1 MKVEKKYS
9 GKWVA
14 VKNSKII
21 ESGKTLN
28 GLTRKI
34 EARKDRKGLRFALIP
49 NGLRAG

>member
-1 MKVEKKYS
+1 MLRVERKYS

-14 VKNSKII
+14 VKHDQIV

-34 EARKDRKGLRFALIP
+34 EARKDRRSLRFALIS
-49 NGLRAG
+49 NGLRA